1 MKTHTS
7 KKILAII
14 PARGGSKNIPQ
25 KNIKLFLGKPLIF
38 YAISAAQKSKHID
51 RIVVSTDDDEIS
63 RCVRKY
69 KVDVIN
75 RPKKLAQD
83 DTPMDPVLM
92 HAVNF
97 LEKEKKYYPDVV
109 VLLQPTSPLRRTQ
122 HVDEAIEK
130 FLRERVDSLVSVE
143 FFHNHRHEVDRSKRL
158 VPTFT
163 KIANRDKRKP
173 IVMENGAIYISDAKL
188 IKQGRIRGEKMGFY
202 VMDNYSSIDIDEPI
216 DFVVAGHIMRAL
228 RARIR

>member
-1 MKTHTS
+1 M
-7 KKILAII
+7 
-14 PARGGSKNIPQ
+14 N
-25 KNIKLFLGKPLIF
+25 
-38 YAISAAQKSKHID
+38 
-51 RIVVSTDDDEIS
+51 
-63 RCVRKY
+63 
-69 KVDVIN
+69 
-75 RPKKLAQD
+75 
-83 DTPMDPVLM
+83 
-92 HAVNF
+92 AVNF

-228 RARIR
+228 RARIK